1 VKEAA
6 PVFRFRFDGS
16 TVLGTMPGTSEQTE
30 MQFFVDDEPIAKSL
44 GARLKPL
51 HADLVDVAAAVH
63 IADRQAKRQPDGEL
77 WRRRF
82 AVEIPV
88 RSLEVWKRQRV
99 TEALSDLLKHL
110 TGDGW
115 EFLFSSRPCE
125 RRSSEQQDVLFPPPD
140 DAPISVGLFSGG
152 LDAFAGTVASI
163 SADKNQHFVCV
174 SGTPSRRQEQRQHA
188 QAASLR
194 EVLKPRSLT
203 SIRVPCWLHSA
214 DETNQEPSRRT
225 RGFLFL
231 SLGAAAA
238 IAANA
243 RSLSVYENGIGAIN
257 LPYERTPIGIPNS
270 RAVQPLTLLLFS
282 RFVEAVTDERFGVK
296 SPCVFQ
302 TKAEMCQHP
311 ELRGLE
317 RAIAE
322 TFSCD
327 GFPVH
332 RAGKP
337 QCGVCTSCILRRLSL
352 FGGGLELLDQTSYG
366 CDLLASGE
374 LIRPKRL
381 KGLFSMDWQVGR
393 LERALGSQ
401 SPWTELIIEFPDLR
415 ETCTSLATLTG
426 ESCNE
431 VQEKLIRL
439 YSKHCA
445 EWASFPA
452 RNRLQVE
459 REAA

>member
-1 VKEAA
+1 MKEAA

-16 TVLGTMPGTSEQTE
+16 TVLGTIPGASEQTE

-63 IADRQAKRQPDGEL
+63 IADRQAKRPPDGEL

-82 AVEIPV
+82 AIEIPV
-88 RSLEVWKRQRV
+88 RSPGVWQRPRV
-99 TEALSDLLKHL
+99 VESLTDLLKHL
-110 TGDGW
+110 TGDDW
-115 EFLFSSRPCE
+115 EFMFSSRPCE
-125 RRSSEQQDVLFPPPD
+125 QRSSEQQDVLFPPPD
-140 DAPISVGLFSGG
+140 DAPVSVGLFSGG

-163 SADKNQHFVCV
+163 SADKNRHFVCV

-214 DETNQEPSRRT
+214 DENNQEPSRRT

-231 SLGAAAA
+231 SLGAAAGL
-238 IAANA
+238 AANA
-243 RSLSVYENGIGAIN
+243 RCLSVYENGIGAIN
-257 LPYERTPIGIPNS
+257 LPYERTPVGIPNS

-282 RFVEAVTDERFGVK
+282 RFVEAVTDEQFGIK

-311 ELRGLE
+311 ELRGLD
-317 RAIAE
+317 RAIAK

-332 RAGKP
+332 HAGKP
-337 QCGVCTSCILRRLSL
+337 QCGVCT
-352 FGGGLELLDQTSYG
+352 
-366 CDLLASGE
+366 
-374 LIRPKRL
+374 
-381 KGLFSMDWQVGR
+381 
-393 LERALGSQ
+393 
-401 SPWTELIIEFPDLR
+401 
-415 ETCTSLATLTG
+415 
-426 ESCNE
+426 
-431 VQEKLIRL
+431 
-439 YSKHCA
+439 
-445 EWASFPA
+445 
-452 RNRLQVE
+452 
-459 REAA
+459 